1 MQRYGLNMSQ
11 IQEQMVFEEYIDGVL
26 QLDDEQFDE
35 YYDSLNQEQQEELNE
50 IIGKIAKCR
59 GKIAVSPIT
68 LPYKVGTAAL
78 KGVGKAV
85 EMMYEGD
92 MTIEGI
98 QQYASEEFSVEFGNQ
113 DRLQNTVQATEQSQ
127 DRLNNIQQNSV
138 VDLYN
143 EDVVS
148 QVREV
153 EKSGNIRNSIASK
166 LSVIEVAKK
175 NSK

>member
-1 MQRYGLNMSQ
+1 MDNRIMT
-11 IQEQMVFEEYIDGVL
+11 
-26 QLDDEQFDE
+26 
-35 YYDSLNQEQQEELNE
+35 EELNNSDTGE
-50 IIGKIAKCR
+50 KNWKEMREKLNLYEAKIAEFE
-59 GKIAVSPIT
+59 GKERQEVFNKAGLDT
-68 LPYKVGTAAL
+68 T

-92 MTIEGI
+92 MTVEGI
-98 QQYASEEFSVEFGNQ
+98 QQYASEEFGVEFGNQ
-113 DRLQNTVQATEQSQ
+113 DRLQDTVQATEQSQ

-153 EKSGNIRNSIASK
+153 EKSGNIRNSIAAK
-166 LSVIEVAKK
+166 LSVIEEAKK

>member
-1 MQRYGLNMSQ
+1 MDNKIMT
-11 IQEQMVFEEYIDGVL
+11 
-26 QLDDEQFDE
+26 
-35 YYDSLNQEQQEELNE
+35 EELNNSDTGE
-50 IIGKIAKCR
+50 KNWKEMREKLNLYEAKIAEYE
-59 GKIAVSPIT
+59 GKERHEVFNKAGLDIT
-68 LPYKVGTAAL
+68 

-92 MTIEGI
+92 MTVEGI
-98 QQYASEEFSVEFGNQ
+98 QQYASHEFGVEFGNQ
-113 DRLQNTVQATEQSQ
+113 DRLQDTVQATEQSQ

-148 QVREV
+148 QVREI
-153 EKSGNIRNSIASK
+153 EKSGNIRNSIAAK
-166 LSVIEVAKK
+166 LSVIEEAKK

>member
-1 MQRYGLNMSQ
+1 MTE
-11 IQEQMVFEEYIDGVL
+11 EQNNSDTGEKNWKEMREKI
-26 QLDDEQFDE
+26 
-35 YYDSLNQEQQEELNE
+35 SLYE
-50 IIGKIAKCR
+50 GKIAEYE
-59 GKIAVSPIT
+59 GKERQEVFNKAGLDT
-68 LPYKVGTAAL
+68 T

-92 MTIEGI
+92 MTVEGI
-98 QQYASEEFSVEFGNQ
+98 QQYASEEFGVEFGNQ
-113 DRLQNTVQATEQSQ
+113 DRLQDTVQATEESQ
-127 DRLNNIQQNSV
+127 DRLNKIQQNSV

-153 EKSGNIRNSIASK
+153 EKSGNIRNSIAAK
-166 LSVIEVAKK
+166 LSVIEEAKK

>member
-1 MQRYGLNMSQ
+1 MTE
-11 IQEQMVFEEYIDGVL
+11 EQNNSDTGDKNWKEMREKL
-26 QLDDEQFDE
+26 
-35 YYDSLNQEQQEELNE
+35 ELYE
-50 IIGKIAKCR
+50 GKIAEFEAKER
-59 GKIAVSPIT
+59 KSVFNEAGLDTS
-68 LPYKVGTAAL
+68 

-92 MTIEGI
+92 MTVEGI
-98 QQYASEEFSVEFGNQ
+98 QQYASHEFGVEFGNQ
-113 DRLQNTVQATEQSQ
+113 DRLQDTVQATEQSQ

-148 QVREV
+148 QVRAI
-153 EKSGNIRNSIASK
+153 EKTGNTRQSIAAK
-166 LSVIEVAKK
+166 LSVIEEAKK